1 MDYPLVLIDDLR
13 CFLPTVNASHA
24 LVIRTLDEAMSWLEG
39 LSEDDTIRQLW
50 LDHDLGEVDG
60 KPEDI
65 MPFINALEER
75 LALGD
80 RAPQIDHVIIHTSNA
95 SGRSRI
101 RAALTGRVRRVDVA
115 QDSDYL
121 YYPH

>member
-1 MDYPLVLIDDLR
+1 MHYPLVLIDDLR
-13 CFLPTVNASHA
+13 CFLPSVNASHA
-24 LVIRTLDEAMSWLEG
+24 LVIRTLDEAMEWLDG
-39 LSEDDTIRQLW
+39 LSEDDTISQLW
-50 LDHDLGEVDG
+50 LDHDLGEVNG
-60 KPEDI
+60 EPVEI

-75 LALGD
+75 LALDD
-80 RAPQIDHVIIHTSNA
+80 RAPKIHQVIIHTSNV

-101 RAALTGRVRRVDVA
+101 RAALNGRVNRVDIA